1 MMISGSKGQKAGR
14 TCPINF
20 YITTKKGYT
29 PMIKHIVMFKLK
41 ENAEGKTKQETI
53 VEAKKRLSV
62 FEAEIPTLKKLV
74 VAINDEKAAES
85 NYELA
90 LICDFDDIEGL
101 NAYQIHPTHKAFGAF
116 ITPLR
121 ESRACIDY
129 EF

>member
-1 MMISGSKGQKAGR
+1 
-14 TCPINF
+14 
-20 YITTKKGYT
+20 
-29 PMIKHIVMFKLK
+29 MIKHIVMFKLK
-41 ENAEGKTKQETI
+41 ENADGKTRQEI
-53 VEAKKRLSV
+53 IEEAKKRLSV

-101 NAYQIHPTHKAFGAF
+101 NTYKIHPTHKAFGAF

-129 EF
+129 EY